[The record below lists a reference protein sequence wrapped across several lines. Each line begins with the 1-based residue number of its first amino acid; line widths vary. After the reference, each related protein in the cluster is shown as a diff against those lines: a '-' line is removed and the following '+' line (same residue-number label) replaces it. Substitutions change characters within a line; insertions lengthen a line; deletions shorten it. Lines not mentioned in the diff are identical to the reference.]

1 MTSLGAAGS
10 LDWVLAYCPPQS
22 DALTRPVACDQVAF
36 NQRGRNATQLNMAG
50 TGIGTFND
58 RLRDAVM
65 GGSPF
70 APSRCWP
77 VLLAGG
83 LWRDSLTG
91 CAARRASVSDA
102 TDSLPPCLRRS
113 RSK

>member
-1 MTSLGAAGS
+1 MSRANFGS
-10 LDWVLAYCPPQS
+10 LTCMLLVC
-22 DALTRPVACDQVAF
+22 CQVAF

-70 APSRCWP
+70 APSRF
-77 VLLAGG
+77 
-83 LWRDSLTG
+83 
-91 CAARRASVSDA
+91 
-102 TDSLPPCLRRS
+102 
-113 RSK
+113 

>member
-1 MTSLGAAGS
+1 MRVDSDVEYFVRVNQALC
-10 LDWVLAYCPPQS
+10 DWLSSDFRTFRYHCVLW
-22 DALTRPVACDQVAF
+22 LTRPCAEQVAF

-70 APSRCWP
+70 APSRCQNP
-77 VLLAGG
+77 SNL
-83 LWRDSLTG
+83 
-91 CAARRASVSDA
+91 CAQTV
-102 TDSLPPCLRRS
+102 
-113 RSK
+113 

>member
-1 MTSLGAAGS
+1 MRAASLRS
-10 LDWVLAYCPPQS
+10 QIMPD
-22 DALTRPVACDQVAF
+22 TRSVPVPEVAS

-70 APSRCWP
+70 APSRSYP
-77 VLLAGG
+77 
-83 LWRDSLTG
+83 
-91 CAARRASVSDA
+91 
-102 TDSLPPCLRRS
+102 
-113 RSK
+113 

>member
-1 MTSLGAAGS
+1 MHS
-10 LDWVLAYCPPQS
+10 
-22 DALTRPVACDQVAF
+22 ALVCQQVAF

-70 APSRCWP
+70 APSRCLVRCP
-77 VLLAGG
+77 LAGG
-83 LWRDSLTG
+83 L
-91 CAARRASVSDA
+91 
-102 TDSLPPCLRRS
+102 
-113 RSK
+113 